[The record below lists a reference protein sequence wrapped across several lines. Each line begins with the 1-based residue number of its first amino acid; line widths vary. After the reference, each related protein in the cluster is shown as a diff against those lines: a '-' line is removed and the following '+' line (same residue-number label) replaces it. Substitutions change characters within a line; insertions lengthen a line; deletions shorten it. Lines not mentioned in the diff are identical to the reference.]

1 MLGMIYL
8 ILAVMLGYEASK
20 ILTEKN
26 SRTECAVNRIWLV
39 LPASF
44 GVGILLLT
52 WVVYIIAWFASV
64 VGGAENP
71 LLYGN
76 AIGMA
81 GTAVV
86 LILTGWQRLK
96 NRRKA
101 AEKQME
107 RQINEKKDAAG
118 FWKEWITD
126 RKRFQKEAV
135 LFGFLLVFIT
145 YMMFYVFYVRDGI
158 LYSGVT
164 VYGDYAPH
172 TAMMRSFSMGN
183 NFPTQY
189 PHFGGA
195 DVKYHFM
202 FQFLAGNLEYLGMR
216 LDFAYNIVS
225 IGALLGFLML
235 LYTLALRITGKMCCG
250 VMTLLFFFF
259 RSGNAFFQ
267 FVWEHIQSGDLFS
280 TLAENTSFIGYTT
293 NENWGLWNFN
303 VYLNQRHLAFGL
315 LMVTLALCL
324 FMDWLEAGTAH
335 EEKGLLWMRLRI
347 FSKEAW
353 QSRSLEQAL
362 LMGLFLGLC
371 AFWNGAAVIG
381 GLLILCGF
389 AVFSDGKLDYLLM
402 AAVTIFFSFLQ
413 TKIFISGSAMSPQIY
428 LGFLAEDKTVW
439 GVVKYLFLMA
449 GIFFLGLVVLVWFL
463 RRRERVILLGFLFP
477 TFFAFTILMT
487 PDINVNHKYIMISYA
502 FLSIFW
508 AWAVCTLW
516 SVKRLWPLYLNRQQ
530 MKASEK
536 EQLRGIQTEVTQKEE
551 IQKEVTQKEEIQ
563 KEDIHWNE
571 EINKGTAGKKILRR
585 ILAVVLTVCLT
596 ATGVY
601 DFVVI
606 VKGNGPGRRV
616 TVNMESELT
625 QWLAENLGK
634 NDLLLTPEYSMNEV
648 TMSGAM
654 LYCGWPY
661 YAWSAGYNTNYR
673 AEQAVTIYT
682 TSDREE
688 LKVVVKQEK
697 ITYILFEEGSEFE
710 QQQCREDVIA
720 SVYEKV
726 YETGDGRIRIY
737 KTTE

>member
-1 MLGMIYL
+1 MLGIIYL
-8 ILAVMLGYEASK
+8 ILAVMLGYEMSK
-20 ILTEKN
+20 ILVENNRHAGYT
-26 SRTECAVNRIWLV
+26 VNRIWLV

-44 GVGILLLT
+44 GVGTLVLT
-52 WVVYIIAWFASV
+52 WIVYIVSWFASV
-64 VGGAENP
+64 VGGVKNP

-76 AIGMA
+76 AAGMTGA
-81 GTAVV
+81 AVV
-86 LILTGWQRLK
+86 LFLIFMQKYKKYRNKKT
-96 NRRKA
+96 
-101 AEKQME
+101 QMKFW
-107 RQINEKKDAAG
+107 NDWTADKK
-118 FWKEWITD
+118 
-126 RKRFQKEAV
+126 RSSV
-135 LFGFLLVFIT
+135 VCFLLTFIT
-145 YMMFYVFYVRDGI
+145 YMMFYVFYMKDGI

-172 TAMMRSFSMGN
+172 TAMMRSFSVGN

-189 PHFGGA
+189 PHYGGA

-235 LYTLALRITGKMCCG
+235 LYELALRITGKMCCG
-250 VMTLLFFFF
+250 VLTLVLFFF
-259 RSGNAFFQ
+259 RSGNAFFR

-280 TLAENTSFIGYTT
+280 TLSENASFIGYTT

-315 LMVTLALCL
+315 LMVTLALYL
-324 FMDWLEAGTAH
+324 FMDWLEAGNAH
-335 EEKGLLWMRLRI
+335 EERGIVWVKGRL

-353 QSRSLEQAL
+353 KSRNLEQAL

-389 AVFSDGKLDYLLM
+389 AVFSDGKLDYAIM
-402 AAVTIFFSFLQ
+402 AVVTIFFSFLQ
-413 TKIFISGSAMSPQIY
+413 TKIFMSGSAMSTQIY
-428 LGFLAEDKTVW
+428 LGFLAEDKTLW
-439 GVVKYLFLMA
+439 GVIKYLFWMS
-449 GIFFLGLVVLVWFL
+449 GVFFLGLVVLAVFL
-463 RRRERVILLGFLFP
+463 KRRERMIMLGFLFP
-477 TFFAFTILMT
+477 TFFAFTLLMT

-502 FLSIFW
+502 YLAVFW
-508 AWAVCTLW
+508 AWAVCALW
-516 SVKRLWPLYLNRQQ
+516 NAGGLRKAQ
-530 MKASEK
+530 MDKGDEKDGNSEK
-536 EQLRGIQTEVTQKEE
+536 ICKKSFALR
-551 IQKEVTQKEEIQ
+551 
-563 KEDIHWNE
+563 WS
-571 EINKGTAGKKILRR
+571 RR
-585 ILAVVLTVCLT
+585 ILAIILTVCLT

-616 TVNMESELT
+616 TVDMNSDLT
-625 QWLAENLGK
+625 KWLEEHLEK
-634 NDLLLTPEYSMNEV
+634 NDLILTPEYSMNEV

-661 YAWSAGYNTNYR
+661 YAWSAGYDTNYR
-673 AEQAVTIYT
+673 AAQAVTIYT

-688 LKVVVKQEK
+688 LKAVVKREK

-720 SVYEKV
+720 DVYEKV
-726 YETGDGRIRIY
+726 YETWDGRIRIY